1 MLRFLMILVYIL
13 VIVTLIYVINYFSN
27 FVQRFLEY
35 IKSEKQ
41 LNEILKSIEKEER
54 K

>member
-13 VIVTLIYVINYFSN
+13 VIITLIYTINYFSN

-35 IKSEKQ
+35 RNSEKQ
-41 LNEILKSIEKEER
+41 LNEILKSIEKKER